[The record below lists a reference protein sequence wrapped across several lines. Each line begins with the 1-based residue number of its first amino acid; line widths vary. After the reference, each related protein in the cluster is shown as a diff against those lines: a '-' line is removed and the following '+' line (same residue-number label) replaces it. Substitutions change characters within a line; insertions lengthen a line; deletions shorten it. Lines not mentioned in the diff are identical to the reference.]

1 MRGFSV
7 EVPVSKLELKMYEER
22 IAHHLFVLHNRV
34 DDLSKTMDK
43 IAKSLDKIAKSMEK
57 AEASNVLN
65 EDANDKAQV

>member
-1 MRGFSV
+1 
-7 EVPVSKLELKMYEER
+7 MYEER